1 MSSVDNL
8 REGLKMK
15 VVIYRRLSKEDK
27 TKTQHGFDSQ
37 LNDINYYLNS
47 LPSYEIVGDF
57 HEFISGGA
65 DVKVELNKAL
75 TLCEA
80 EGATLVVAKLDR
92 LSRRVSQIALYMEG
106 KVKFKVALLPSAN
119 NFQLHLYAALA
130 EEERASIRDRTKRG
144 CAAAKAKGALFGR
157 ASPKYGLN
165 SGNGTKSMDEVIE
178 KRKQVAIEATDY
190 VIPEIKKALKY
201 LGKRPTQAKVATFLN
216 DANIITPKGGR
227 WHQSGV
233 QRVLERHNI
242 SLFQ

>member
-8 REGLKMK
+8 IEGLKMK

-130 EEERASIRDRTKRG
+130 EEERASIRDRT
-144 CAAAKAKGALFGR
+144 
-157 ASPKYGLN
+157 
-165 SGNGTKSMDEVIE
+165 
-178 KRKQVAIEATDY
+178 
-190 VIPEIKKALKY
+190 
-201 LGKRPTQAKVATFLN
+201 
-216 DANIITPKGGR
+216 
-227 WHQSGV
+227 
-233 QRVLERHNI
+233 
-242 SLFQ
+242 